1 MGPGAEEDWT
11 PKSVSKLEAATQ
23 RGLSD
28 LPTVELV
35 SVTVEVDE
43 ERVACVAVVIADY
56 CIRRAGGYRRRCVG
70 VVVAVVEG

>member
-1 MGPGAEEDWT
+1 MSRSWKQLHKQEL
-11 PKSVSKLEAATQ
+11 SVWLCLK
-23 RGLSD
+23 
-28 LPTVELV
+28 VELV

-70 VVVAVVEG
+70 VVVAVGVEVVED